1 LLLSFRSNFVVSELL
16 KMPPHKNG
24 MINIDRTRVSLLL
37 GYADLGK
44 VINQYLRL
52 DLQLSRQ
59 FVDSNLIRV

>member
-16 KMPPHKNG
+16 KMLPHKNG